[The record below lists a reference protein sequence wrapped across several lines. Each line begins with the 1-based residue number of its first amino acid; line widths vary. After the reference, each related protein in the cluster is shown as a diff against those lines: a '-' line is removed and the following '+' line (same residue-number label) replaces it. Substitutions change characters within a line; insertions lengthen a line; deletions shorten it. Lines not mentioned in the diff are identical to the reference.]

1 MLLSTAALQASDQVF
16 NYIKDTKYKVDFLVV
31 GPISEEAK
39 RVSGKHNNIV
49 LLGSFKVPYFRE

>member
-49 LLGSFKVPYFRE
+49 LLGSFKVCITSP